1 MATVADIGSFL
12 VRSLGID
19 QLWDFV
25 LKKFPVL
32 QRLLDLAKKIIAHF
46 TGVFQAGV
54 DLVSSAETEFFKW
67 KNFKED
73 IRFRQ
78 RVIQVE
84 KALTKAEE
92 FFQEIIKAWKDIVK
106 IIRGSALKLET
117 GGAAEIAEAASG
129 IGLPIAIVNGI
140 VLVIEVLDTIR
151 NVIDTAQNIVNVV
164 RDLRELI
171 EGDLIFLNQRNP
183 RKRLRLQSGKT
194 IRIRVGKLHA
204 SG

>member
-1 MATVADIGSFL
+1 MATIGEIGSFL
-12 VRSLGID
+12 TRSLGID
-19 QLWDFV
+19 QLWEFV

-32 QRLLDLAKKIIAHF
+32 QRLLDLAKKIIEHF

-54 DLVSSAETEFFKW
+54 DLVTSAETEFGKW

-78 RVIQVE
+78 RVVQVE

-92 FFQEIIKAWKDIVK
+92 FFQEIIKAWKDIVS

-129 IGLPIAIVNGI
+129 VGLPLAVVNAIVI
-140 VLVIEVLDTIR
+140 VVEVLDTIR

-171 EGDLIFLNQRNP
+171 EGDLIFLQQRNK
-183 RKRLRLQSGKT
+183 RKSFKLEDGKT
-194 IRIRVGKLHA
+194 IRVRLGKLHA
-204 SG
+204 